1 MDRRLILRFTA
12 ICMIVSLVM
21 TMWGRGPVV
30 LAAPAA
36 PMVTSKL
43 ESIEVSNVESGATLN
58 LYRASGGAPI
68 STVHNVAGPTYLF
81 DSVVPHKDQYY
92 VTQTVN
98 GEVSGGS
105 TFVNSSLRQP
115 QASGGIEQVVI
126 SNVYTGAEV
135 RLYESSGIQVTIAGE
150 VQLDGTVLFKNVPA
164 GQGYYADQRI
174 NEVVSLGSNQVT
186 VTPERPKAE
195 GEPGKIKVSEFHS
208 GAILNLY
215 QVNGGTLEAT
225 SPPVT
230 DPTYTFESVV
240 PRKSQ
245 YYVTQTFNNLE
256 SKNSDFT
263 SSSLPQPQASVDG
276 DSVKVSSIYPGAAV
290 SLYKGDGSFVSN
302 TPDVRLDDKATFSH
316 LNRRTYY
323 YVKQTINEVISESE
337 AVYVEPNIPARPVAQ
352 GKLES
357 IEVSGFTSGATL
369 KLYQQSD
376 NSLVSTSDAVTQ
388 SPYLFEHV
396 EPKTGGYYVTQT
408 VNGEQSENSEFVNS
422 ELRHLEASADSSSIT
437 ISNVYPGAIVSL
449 YKKDGGLV
457 YSDTPNLQPPYK
469 VIFTGLQKRT
479 QYYAQQQ
486 INGVVSVT
494 TSFIE
499 LSINTPGRPIAVKG
513 TEYIDVSGFTSGAVL
528 KLYEAETDTLKA
540 TSEPVTES
548 TYRFENVIP
557 DSREYY
563 ITQTVNGEESNNS
576 DFIGV
581 DLRKPV
587 GSVGIGYLDVDQVHP
602 KATVSLYLTNGF
614 LVSSSPP
621 PQLDGK
627 LRFDNLPAGSEYY
640 VVQSVNGV
648 ISEATPWLMI
658 PTVPHA
664 PKNVKA
670 TTGNGQATIAF
681 DIPRQDGGSPITEY
695 EVTASPGNIQ
705 VKGTSSPITITG
717 LTNGTSYTFTVKAIN
732 AVGSSLASTPSNA
745 VIPAL
750 PSSGGGSDGSSG
762 SGSTTGG
769 TSSPSTQTTVS
780 QGVNVL
786 VNGVSEQ
793 IGFLTQTTKE
803 GQVVSKVGVDPKK
816 LKQKLAAEGPGALV
830 TILVPSGADVL
841 IGELDSSMIRDM
853 QQSKAVLK
861 LQTDFAT
868 YSLPVQQIPLQSLAQ
883 GFGGDKALQDMKL
896 QVEMGKP
903 SQAESDAVNR
913 SLQQNQFTLQG
924 VPVEFKVRVTY
935 GDQSVDIHQ
944 FNTYVERTITLE
956 KGKTPSGITT
966 GVVVN
971 PGGTV
976 RHVPTRIVLRDGR
989 YEAVINSLS
998 NSTYALILNP
1008 VQFDDVVGHWA
1019 QNAVDDM
1026 ASRKI
1031 IEGTDNGSFSPDKYM
1046 TRAELAVIITR
1057 ALGIAPRALN
1067 STYSDV
1073 PQNVWYAAA
1082 VGSAREYNLVQG
1094 YADGSYQPDRNV
1106 TREEAMLLLA
1116 RAMELRT
1123 GPASMTEQQAW
1134 QIVADRGLEKGI
1146 SSWAIKGAAQ
1156 MVEAGI
1162 VTGRSKGNLAP
1173 DAFVTRAEVTQMVA
1187 RLLAKTGL
1195 I

>member
-21 TMWGRGPVV
+21 TMWGKVPVV
-30 LAAPAA
+30 LAAPTA
-36 PMVTSKL
+36 PTVTSKL
-43 ESIEVSNVESGATLN
+43 ESIEVSNVVSGATLN

-68 STVHNVAGPTYLF
+68 FTVQDVTGPTYLF
-81 DSVVPHKDQYY
+81 SPVVPDKDQYY

-98 GEVSGGS
+98 GEIGYSP
-105 TFVNSSLRQP
+105 FVNSSLRQP
-115 QASGGIEQVVI
+115 QASGDAEQVLV
-126 SNVYTGAEV
+126 SNVYSGAEV
-135 RLYESSGIQVTIAGE
+135 RLYESNGTQLNITGE
-150 VQLDGTVLFKNVPA
+150 VQLDGTVLFKNVPV

-174 NEVVSLGSNQVT
+174 NGVVSLGSNQVT
-186 VTPERPKAE
+186 VTPKRPKAE
-195 GEPGKIKVSEFHS
+195 GEPGQITVSEFHS
-208 GAILNLY
+208 GAILKLY

-256 SKNSDFT
+256 SINSDFT
-263 SSSLPQPQASVDG
+263 SSILPKPQASVDG

-290 SLYKGDGSFVSN
+290 SLYKGDGSLVSD
-302 TPDVRLDDKATFSH
+302 TPDVRQDDKATFSH

-323 YVKQTINEVISESE
+323 YVQQTINEVISESGT
-337 AVYVEPNIPARPVAQ
+337 VYVSPDIPAAPVAQ

-369 KLYQQSD
+369 KLYQKSD
-376 NSLVSTSDAVTQ
+376 NSLIATADAVTQ
-388 SPYLFEHV
+388 IPYLFQAV

-422 ELRHLEASADSSSIT
+422 ELRHPEASADSSSVT
-437 ISNVYPGAIVSL
+437 ISNVYPGATVSL
-449 YKKDGGLV
+449 YKKSGELV
-457 YSDTPNLQPPYK
+457 SSDTPNLQQPDK
-469 VIFTGLQKRT
+469 VIFTGLEKRT

-499 LSINTPGRPIAVKG
+499 LSINTPGRPTAVKG

-563 ITQTVNGEESNNS
+563 VTQTVNGEESNNS

-581 DLRKPV
+581 DLRKPA
-587 GSVGIGYLDVDQVHP
+587 GSVGIGYLDVDEVYP
-602 KATVSLYLTNGF
+602 GATVSLYLTDGT
-614 LVSSSPP
+614 LVSDSPEL
-621 PQLDGK
+621 QSDGK
-627 LRFDNLPAGSEYY
+627 MRFGNLPAGGEYY

-670 TTGNGQATIAF
+670 TTGNAQATITF

-705 VKGTSSPITITG
+705 VKGASSPITITG

-750 PSSGGGSDGSSG
+750 PSSGGGSDSSSG
-762 SGSTTGG
+762 SGNATGG
-769 TSSPSTQTTVS
+769 TSSSTQTTVS
-780 QGVNVL
+780 QGINVL

-793 IGFLTQTTKE
+793 IGFLTQTTRE
-803 GQVVSKVGVDPKK
+803 GQVVSKVGVDPEK

-868 YSLPVQQIPLQSLAQ
+868 YSLPVQQISLDSLAQ
-883 GFGGDKALQDMKL
+883 GLGGDKALQDMKI

-924 VPVEFKVRVTY
+924 MPVEFKVRGTY

-956 KGKTPSGITT
+956 KGKTQSGITT

-971 PGGTV
+971 PDGTV

-998 NSTYALILNP
+998 NSTYALIFNQ
-1008 VQFDDVVGHWA
+1008 VQFDDVAGHWA
-1019 QNAVDDM
+1019 QNAVNDM

-1031 IEGTDNGSFSPDKYM
+1031 IEGTGNGNFSPDQYM
-1046 TRAELAVIITR
+1046 TRAEFAVIITR
-1057 ALGIAPRALN
+1057 ALGIAPKALN

-1073 PQNVWYAAA
+1073 PQNVWYSAA
-1082 VGSAREYNLVQG
+1082 VGSAREYNLIQG
-1094 YADGSYQPDRNV
+1094 YADGSYQPDRNI
-1106 TREEAMLLLA
+1106 TREEAILLLA

-1123 GPASMTEQQAW
+1123 GPASITEQQAR
-1134 QIVADRGLEKGI
+1134 QIIADRGLEKGI

-1156 MVEAGI
+1156 MIEAGI
-1162 VTGRSKGNLAP
+1162 VTGRSKGDLAP

-1187 RLLAKTGL
+1187 RLLSKAGL

>member
-1 MDRRLILRFTA
+1 
-12 ICMIVSLVM
+12 MIVSLVM
-21 TMWGRGPVV
+21 TMWGKVPVV
-30 LAAPAA
+30 LAASSNPT
-36 PMVTSKL
+36 VTSKL
-43 ESIEVSNVESGATLN
+43 ESIEVSDVVNGAVLE
-58 LYRASGGAPI
+58 LYRVSDEGLVATSTPVTGGI
-68 STVHNVAGPTYLF
+68 YLF
-81 DSVVPHKDQYY
+81 SPVVPDREQYY
-92 VTQTVN
+92 VKQTVN
-98 GEVSGGS
+98 GEVVGYSP
-105 TFVNSSLRQP
+105 FVNSELRKP
-115 QASGGIEQVVI
+115 QASGDVEEVLV
-126 SNVYTGAEV
+126 SNVYPGAEV
-135 RLYESSGIQVTIAGE
+135 KLYESNGTLVNITGE
-150 VQLDGTVLFKNVPA
+150 LQSDGTVLFKGVTA
-164 GQGYYADQRI
+164 GINYYTTQSI
-174 NEVVSLGSNQVT
+174 NGVIQGSNTVT
-186 VTPERPKAE
+186 VAPKRPKAE
-195 GEPGKIKVSEFHS
+195 GKPGQITVSEFHS
-208 GAILNLY
+208 GAILKLY

-245 YYVTQTFNNLE
+245 YYVTQTFNNVE
-256 SKNSDFT
+256 STNSDFT
-263 SSSLPQPQASVDG
+263 SSTLPKPQASVDG
-276 DSVKVSSIYPGAAV
+276 NSIKVSSIYPQATV
-290 SLYKGDGSFVSN
+290 SLYKGDGSLVSD
-302 TPDVRLDDKATFSH
+302 TPDVQPDGTVIFPNLTS
-316 LNRRTYY
+316 RTYY
-323 YVKQTINEVISESE
+323 YVQQTINEVISESDT
-337 AVYVEPNIPARPVAQ
+337 VYVSPDIPVAPVAQ

-369 KLYQQSD
+369 KLYQKSD
-376 NSLVSTSDAVTQ
+376 NSLIATSDAVTQ
-388 SPYLFEHV
+388 IPYLFQAV

-422 ELRHLEASADSSSIT
+422 ELRHPEASADSSSVT
-437 ISNVYPGAIVSL
+437 ISNVYPGATVSL
-449 YKKDGGLV
+449 YKKSGELV
-457 YSDTPNLQPPYK
+457 SSDTPNLQQPDK
-469 VIFTGLQKRT
+469 VTFTGLEKRT

-499 LSINTPGRPIAVKG
+499 LSINTPGRPTAVKG

-563 ITQTVNGEESNNS
+563 VTQTVNGEESNNS

-581 DLRKPV
+581 DLRKPA
-587 GSVGIGYLDVDQVHP
+587 GSVGIGYLDVNEVYP
-602 KATVSLYLTNGF
+602 GATVSLYLTDGT
-614 LVSSSPP
+614 LVSDSPEL
-621 PQLDGK
+621 QSDGK
-627 LRFDNLPAGSEYY
+627 MRFGNLPAGGEYY

-670 TTGNGQATIAF
+670 TTGNAQATITF
-681 DIPRQDGGSPITEY
+681 EIPRQDGGSPITEY

-705 VKGTSSPITITG
+705 VKGASSPITITG

-750 PSSGGGSDGSSG
+750 PSSGGGSDSSSG
-762 SGSTTGG
+762 SGNATGG
-769 TSSPSTQTTVS
+769 TSSSTQTTVS
-780 QGVNVL
+780 QGINVL

-793 IGFLTQTTKE
+793 IGFLTQTTRA
-803 GQVVSKVGVDPKK
+803 GQVVSKVGVDPEK

-830 TILVPSGADVL
+830 TIVVPSGADVL

-868 YSLPVQQIPLQSLAQ
+868 YSLPVQQISLDSLAQ
-883 GFGGDKALQDMKL
+883 GLGGDKALQDMKI

-903 SQAESDAVNR
+903 FQAESDAVTR
-913 SLQQNQFTLQG
+913 SLQQNQFSLQG
-924 VPVEFKVRVTY
+924 MPVEFKVRGTY
-935 GDQSVDIHQ
+935 GDRSVDIHQ

-956 KGKTPSGITT
+956 KGKTQSGITT

-971 PGGTV
+971 LDGTV

-998 NSTYALILNP
+998 NSTYALIFNQ
-1008 VQFDDVVGHWA
+1008 VQFDDVAGHWA
-1019 QNAVDDM
+1019 QNAVNDM

-1031 IEGTDNGSFSPDKYM
+1031 IEGTGNGNFSPDQYM
-1046 TRAELAVIITR
+1046 TRAEFAVIITR
-1057 ALGIAPRALN
+1057 ALGIAPKALN

-1073 PQNVWYAAA
+1073 PQNVWYSAA
-1082 VGSAREYNLVQG
+1082 VGSAHEYNLIQG
-1094 YADGSYQPDRNV
+1094 YADGSYQPNRNI

-1123 GPASMTEQQAW
+1123 GPASITEQQAR
-1134 QIVADRGLEKGI
+1134 QIIADRGLEKGI

-1156 MVEAGI
+1156 MIETGI
-1162 VTGRSKGNLAP
+1162 VTGRSKGDLAP

-1187 RLLAKTGL
+1187 RLLSKAGL

>member
-1 MDRRLILRFTA
+1 MDRRLILKFTA

-21 TMWGRGPVV
+21 TMWGKVPVV
-30 LAAPAA
+30 LAASSNPT
-36 PMVTSKL
+36 VTSKL
-43 ESIEVSNVESGATLN
+43 ESIEVSDVVNGAVLE
-58 LYRASGGAPI
+58 LYRVSDGVVVATSTPVTGGI
-68 STVHNVAGPTYLF
+68 YLF
-81 DSVVPHKDQYY
+81 SPVVPDREQYY
-92 VTQTVN
+92 VKQTVN
-98 GEVSGGS
+98 GEVVGYSP
-105 TFVNSSLRQP
+105 FVNSELRKP
-115 QASGGIEQVVI
+115 QASGNVEEVLV
-126 SNVYTGAEV
+126 SNVYPGAEV
-135 RLYESSGIQVTIAGE
+135 KLYESNGTLVNITGE
-150 VQLDGTVLFKNVPA
+150 LQSDGTVLFKGVTA
-164 GQGYYADQRI
+164 GINYYTTQSI
-174 NEVVSLGSNQVT
+174 NGVIQGSNTVT
-186 VTPERPKAE
+186 VAPKRPAAE
-195 GEPGKIKVSEFHS
+195 GKPGQITVSEFHS
-208 GAILNLY
+208 GAILKLY

-225 SPPVT
+225 SLPVT

-245 YYVTQTFNNLE
+245 YYVTQTFNNVE
-256 SKNSDFT
+256 STNSDFT
-263 SSSLPQPQASVDG
+263 SSILPKPQASVDG
-276 DSVKVSSIYPGAAV
+276 NSIKVSNIYPQATV
-290 SLYKGDGSFVSN
+290 SLYKGDGSLVSD
-302 TPDVRLDDKATFSH
+302 TPDVQPDETVIFPNLTS
-316 LNRRTYY
+316 RTYY
-323 YVKQTINEVISESE
+323 YVQQTINEVISESDT
-337 AVYVEPNIPARPVAQ
+337 VYVSPDIPVAPVAQ

-369 KLYQQSD
+369 KLYQKSD
-376 NSLVSTSDAVTQ
+376 NSLIATADAVTQ
-388 SPYLFEHV
+388 IPYLFQAV

-422 ELRHLEASADSSSIT
+422 ELRHPEASADSSSVT
-437 ISNVYPGAIVSL
+437 ISNVYPGATVSL
-449 YKKDGGLV
+449 YKKNGELV
-457 YSDTPNLQPPYK
+457 SSDTPNLQQPDK
-469 VIFTGLQKRT
+469 VIFTGLEKRT

-494 TSFIE
+494 TSFVE

-563 ITQTVNGEESNNS
+563 VTQTVNGEESNNS

-587 GSVGIGYLDVDQVHP
+587 GSVGFGYLEVDEVYP
-602 KATVSLYLTNGF
+602 GATVSLYLTDGT
-614 LVSSSPP
+614 LVSNSPEL
-621 PQLDGK
+621 QSDGK
-627 LRFDNLPAGSEYY
+627 MRFGNLPAGGEYY

-670 TTGNGQATIAF
+670 TTGNAQATITF
-681 DIPRQDGGSPITEY
+681 DIPLQDGGSPITEY

-705 VKGTSSPITITG
+705 VKGASSPITITG

-745 VIPAL
+745 VTPAL
-750 PSSGGGSDGSSG
+750 PSSGGGSDSSSG

-769 TSSPSTQTTVS
+769 ASSPSTQTTVS
-780 QGVNVL
+780 QGINVL

-793 IGFLTQTTKE
+793 IGFLTQMTRD
-803 GQVVSKVGVDPKK
+803 GQVVSKVGVDPEK

-841 IGELDSSMIRDM
+841 IGELDSSMIQDM

-868 YSLPVQQIPLQSLAQ
+868 YSLPVQQIPLDSLAQ
-883 GFGGDKALQDMKL
+883 GLGGGKTLQDMKI

-903 SQAESDAVNR
+903 SQAESNAVNR

-924 VPVEFKVRVTY
+924 MPVEFKVRGTY
-935 GDQSVDIHQ
+935 GDQSVDIHH

-956 KGKTPSGITT
+956 KGKTQSGITT

-971 PGGTV
+971 PDGTV

-998 NSTYALILNP
+998 NSTYALIFNP
-1008 VQFDDVVGHWA
+1008 VQFDDVAGHWA
-1019 QNAVDDM
+1019 QNVVNDM

-1031 IEGTDNGSFSPDKYM
+1031 IEGTGNGNFSPDLYM
-1046 TRAELAVIITR
+1046 TRAEFAVIITR
-1057 ALGIAPRALN
+1057 ALGIAPGALN

-1073 PQNVWYAAA
+1073 PQNVWYSAA
-1082 VGSAREYNLVQG
+1082 VGSAREYNLIQG
-1094 YADGSYQPDRNV
+1094 YVDGSYQPDRNI
-1106 TREEAMLLLA
+1106 TREEAILLLA

-1123 GPASMTEQQAW
+1123 GPASITEQQAR
-1134 QIVADRGLEKGI
+1134 QIIADRGLEKGI
-1146 SSWAIKGAAQ
+1146 SSWAIKGSAQ
-1156 MVEAGI
+1156 MIEAGI
-1162 VTGRSKGNLAP
+1162 VTGRSKGELAP
-1173 DAFVTRAEVTQMVA
+1173 GAFVTRAEVTQMVA
-1187 RLLAKTGL
+1187 RLLLKTGL

>member
-1 MDRRLILRFTA
+1 MKFTA

-21 TMWGRGPVV
+21 TMWGKVPVV
-30 LAAPAA
+30 LAASSNPT
-36 PMVTSKL
+36 VTSKL
-43 ESIEVSNVESGATLN
+43 ESIEVSDVVNGAVLE
-58 LYRASGGAPI
+58 LYRVSDEGLVATSTPVTGGI
-68 STVHNVAGPTYLF
+68 YLF
-81 DSVVPHKDQYY
+81 SPVVPDREQYY
-92 VTQTVN
+92 VKQTVN
-98 GEVSGGS
+98 GEVVGYSP
-105 TFVNSSLRQP
+105 FVNSELRKP
-115 QASGGIEQVVI
+115 QASGDVEEVLV
-126 SNVYTGAEV
+126 SNVYPGAEV
-135 RLYESSGIQVTIAGE
+135 KLYESNGTLVNITGE
-150 VQLDGTVLFKNVPA
+150 LQSDGTVLFKGVTA
-164 GQGYYADQRI
+164 GINYYTTQSI
-174 NEVVSLGSNQVT
+174 NGVIQGSNTVT
-186 VTPERPKAE
+186 VAPKRPKAE
-195 GEPGKIKVSEFHS
+195 GKPGQITVSEFHS
-208 GAILNLY
+208 GAILKLY

-245 YYVTQTFNNLE
+245 YYVTQTFNNVE
-256 SKNSDFT
+256 STNSDFT
-263 SSSLPQPQASVDG
+263 SSTLPKPQASVDG
-276 DSVKVSSIYPGAAV
+276 NSIKVSSIYPQATV
-290 SLYKGDGSFVSN
+290 SLYKGDGSLVSD
-302 TPDVRLDDKATFSH
+302 TPDVQPDGTVIFPNLTS
-316 LNRRTYY
+316 RTYY
-323 YVKQTINEVISESE
+323 YVQQTINEVISESDT
-337 AVYVEPNIPARPVAQ
+337 VYVSPDIPVAPVAQ

-369 KLYQQSD
+369 KLYQKSD
-376 NSLVSTSDAVTQ
+376 NSLIATSDAVTQ
-388 SPYLFEHV
+388 IPYLFQAV

-422 ELRHLEASADSSSIT
+422 ELRHPEASADSSSVT
-437 ISNVYPGAIVSL
+437 ISNVYPGATVSL
-449 YKKDGGLV
+449 YKKSGELV
-457 YSDTPNLQPPYK
+457 SSDTPNLQQPDK
-469 VIFTGLQKRT
+469 VTFTGLEKRT

-499 LSINTPGRPIAVKG
+499 LSINTPGRPTAVKG

-563 ITQTVNGEESNNS
+563 VTQTVNGEESNNS

-581 DLRKPV
+581 DLRKPA
-587 GSVGIGYLDVDQVHP
+587 GSVGIGYLDVNEVYP
-602 KATVSLYLTNGF
+602 GATVSLYLTDGT
-614 LVSSSPP
+614 LVSDSPEL
-621 PQLDGK
+621 QSDGK
-627 LRFDNLPAGSEYY
+627 MRFGNLPAGGEYY

-670 TTGNGQATIAF
+670 TTGNAQATITF
-681 DIPRQDGGSPITEY
+681 EIPRQDGGSPITEY

-705 VKGTSSPITITG
+705 VKGASSPITITG

-750 PSSGGGSDGSSG
+750 PSSGGGSDSSSG
-762 SGSTTGG
+762 SGNATGG
-769 TSSPSTQTTVS
+769 TSSSTQTTVS
-780 QGVNVL
+780 QGINVL

-793 IGFLTQTTKE
+793 IGFLTQTTRA
-803 GQVVSKVGVDPKK
+803 GQVVSKVGVDPEK

-830 TILVPSGADVL
+830 TIVVPSGADVL

-868 YSLPVQQIPLQSLAQ
+868 YSLPVQQISLDSLAQ
-883 GFGGDKALQDMKL
+883 GLGGDKALQDMKI

-903 SQAESDAVNR
+903 FQAESDAVTR
-913 SLQQNQFTLQG
+913 SLQQNQFSLQG
-924 VPVEFKVRVTY
+924 MPVEFKVRGTY
-935 GDQSVDIHQ
+935 GDRSVDIHQ

-956 KGKTPSGITT
+956 KGKTQSGITT

-971 PGGTV
+971 LDGTV

-998 NSTYALILNP
+998 NSTYALIFNQ
-1008 VQFDDVVGHWA
+1008 VQFDDVAGHWA
-1019 QNAVDDM
+1019 QNAVNDM

-1031 IEGTDNGSFSPDKYM
+1031 IEGTGNGNFSPDQYM
-1046 TRAELAVIITR
+1046 TRAEFAVIITR
-1057 ALGIAPRALN
+1057 ALGIAPKALN

-1073 PQNVWYAAA
+1073 PQNVWYSAA
-1082 VGSAREYNLVQG
+1082 VGSAHEYNLIQG
-1094 YADGSYQPDRNV
+1094 YADGSYQPNRNI

-1123 GPASMTEQQAW
+1123 GPASITEQQAR
-1134 QIVADRGLEKGI
+1134 QIIADRGLEKGI

-1156 MVEAGI
+1156 MIETGI
-1162 VTGRSKGNLAP
+1162 VTGRSKGDLAP

-1187 RLLAKTGL
+1187 RLLSKAGL